1 MDFAIFLVFY
11 SDWEGVGM
19 GVVVCVDIDMVQSG
33 DDVGV
38 FFRGLVLE
46 GMWDTD
52 FIMGGGA
59 NDFFK

>member
-1 MDFAIFLVFY
+1 MSAFTQCETLCSLFVFY

-19 GVVVCVDIDMVQSG
+19 GVDIDVVQSA

-38 FFRGLVLE
+38 FFRGFVLE

-52 FIMGGGA
+52 FIMGGRGQ
-59 NDFFK
+59 